1 MRDPRLWSHGRF
13 WSYAIM
19 LTGLFLLAHLAGFRD
34 HTSVLAGT
42 HSGGFWPQ
50 FFGMVYLMLY
60 VTWVCLVPIMVI
72 AGALLWLGGRLTRT
86 PEDQNP
92 VETSKADP
100 SP

>member
-13 WSYAIM
+13 WSYAIV
-19 LTGLFLLAHLAGFRD
+19 LTVLFLLAHLAGFRD

-42 HSGGFWPQ
+42 HSGGFTAQ

-72 AGALLWLGGRLTRT
+72 AGFLLWLGGRLTRT
-86 PEDQNP
+86 PGDGTATKTPE
-92 VETSKADP
+92 KGAR
-100 SP
+100 